1 MTQVACWSGT
11 VGAGVVNAVPGKT
24 WEETLEALERRTAN
38 PPKDVVEV
46 TGVLIARAY
55 AYFVKAVGNDVKPE
69 LNKLTVEELVQFFL
83 DC

>member
-11 VGAGVVNAVPGKT
+11 AGAGVVNAVPGNT
-24 WEETLEALERRTAN
+24 WDETLEALERRTDH
-38 PPKDVVEV
+38 PPWTVEV
-46 TGVLIARAY
+46 TEVLVARAY
-55 AYFVKAVGNDVKPE
+55 GYFVKALGDDVKPE